1 MIIIDNCVGQF
12 DVIPCFAFFSRISL
26 AENQQRVKAMQ
37 EKIQLLLRANS
48 KAETYLEP
56 CFTSMMDTFC
66 ENHLI
71 HLKLS
76 LKFLEICSKH
86 VFAWV

>member
-1 MIIIDNCVGQF
+1 
-12 DVIPCFAFFSRISL
+12 
-26 AENQQRVKAMQ
+26 MQ

-56 CFTSMMDTFC
+56 CFTSMMETFC

-71 HLKLS
+71 YLKLIYLNIS